1 MPYNDH
7 RSQIIMEKNAPEVCG
22 YPIRSAPPALY
33 RLAEALNRWKLRGG
47 YRLGRLASR
56 GCVVEYDL
64 GNGFHLTVPLYREDN
79 RLGRDEI
86 LSYEAQLLG
95 CMSSAASPMRDA
107 TLIDCGADIGMM
119 SIMLRRQIPA
129 IGHVV
134 AFEPNAEVLPYLSRN
149 LSMLPCPSLM
159 IGHAVGKINGSGRL
173 MRPEVDPSDHA
184 RFLVPDPD
192 GGIRVITIDSLS
204 LTGDIILKIDVEGG
218 EYAVLEGAL
227 ATIRQAPHCVISLE
241 AHPAVAERTG
251 RDPLEPL
258 RLLRSIRPFR
268 FIVAGES
275 KNWELNSLD
284 QPLFPPGAPREVLN
298 IVASAAA

>member
-1 MPYNDH
+1 MK
-7 RSQIIMEKNAPEVCG
+7 KNVPEVCG
-22 YPIRSAPPALY
+22 YPVRSTPPPLY
-33 RLAEALNRWKLRGG
+33 RLAGVLNRWKLRGG

-64 GNGFHLTVPLYREDN
+64 GKGFHLTVPLYREDN

-95 CMSSAASPMRDA
+95 CMSGAASSMRDA

-119 SIMLRRQIPA
+119 SIMLRREIPA

-134 AFEPNAEVLPYLSRN
+134 AFEPNAEVLPFLSRN

-159 IGHAVGKINGSGRL
+159 IGHAVGNANGAGRL
-173 MRPEVDPSDHA
+173 VRPSVDPSDHA

-192 GGIRVITIDSLS
+192 GGIRVITIDSLG
-204 LTGDIILKIDVEGG
+204 LTGDIMLKIDVEGG
-218 EYAVLEGAL
+218 EYAVIEGAVE
-227 ATIRQAPHCVISLE
+227 TICQAPHCVISLE

-251 RDPLEPL
+251 RDPAEPL
-258 RLLRSIRPFR
+258 RLLHSIRPFR
-268 FIVAGES
+268 FVVAGASEH
-275 KNWELNSLD
+275 WELTSLD
-284 QPLFPPGAPREVLN
+284 QPLFPPGSPGEVLN
-298 IVASAAA
+298 VVASA